1 MQSKISK
8 PLLIYDGDC
17 EFCRYWISRWQH
29 VTKDRIDYAPYQQV
43 ATEFPEIPLSAFQTS
58 VKLILENGE
67 VFSGSEAVLRAL
79 NNRLLLWCYYSLP
92 GYAPLSE
99 AVYRFVARHRPFFSK
114 VTRWLWR
121 THSE

>member
-17 EFCRYWISRWQH
+17 EFCRYWIFRWQH
-29 VTKDRIDYAPYQQV
+29 VTKDRIDYASYQQV
-43 ATEFPEIPLSAFQTS
+43 ATEFPEIPLSAFQAS

-99 AVYRFVARHRPFFSK
+99 VVYRFVARHRPFFSK

>member
-17 EFCRYWISRWQH
+17 EFCRYWIFRWQH